1 MSKDICQRIGK
12 RIRDLRTERGW
23 TQQMLADHAELGQ
36 DHLSDLELG
45 KKEICVR
52 ALERIAE
59 ALEVSLE
66 QFFAGI

>member
-1 MSKDICQRIGK
+1 
-12 RIRDLRTERGW
+12 
-23 TQQMLADHAELGQ
+23 MLADHAELGQ